1 MVCSLDL
8 CALQLGYHSKSVQG
22 VSKELRRLKLEHWL
36 PPIQNLLRREGNVV
50 PKVLVSGAKGTGKST
65 FCRVLINNM
74 LTMEVNGNTGKMKA
88 FPDGVLFLD
97 IDPGQP
103 ELAAPSIIY
112 LARVRTPLLGPAFAN
127 MIIPGLT
134 DNVMLRMHYLGAH
147 TPRECPSHYQSCV
160 SDLLSL
166 YCDYGNV
173 PLVVNTCGWIT
184 GSGKSILLSAVQGMK
199 LTDLIHIGDSR
210 NAALQDIMESNA
222 GGDEKVLTQ
231 IQSHKKRSALRS
243 ARDLREIQLLVYLH
257 ASSVVQGRVLHDL
270 LPLTTLRDCLPTEPG
285 ASTSLSTIVLLDED
299 VRPEYLIEAVNGAV
313 AAIVAIK
320 HDSPLYE
327 IMSGNMRSETS
338 FPAGMHF
345 IFSPNSQVPY
355 LVCGAKAANPLDPQ
369 TTECIGLG
377 YIAVA
382 KSKARQLRVR
392 SPVSATQIAAEVAR
406 GYKIAL
412 VVAQQQGLWASLERN
427 VARKERPEQL
437 HSKIGDDKSA
447 GTKRKADG
455 G

>member
-1 MVCSLDL
+1 
-8 CALQLGYHSKSVQG
+8 
-22 VSKELRRLKLEHWL
+22 VSKELRRLTLVHWL
-36 PPIQNLLRREGNVV
+36 PPIQKLLHREGNAI
-50 PKVLVSGAKGTGKST
+50 PKVLVSGAKGAGKST
-65 FCRVLINNM
+65 FCRVLINHM

-88 FPDGVLFLD
+88 FPDGVVFLD

-112 LARVRTPLLGPAFAN
+112 LAHLRAPLLGPAFAN
-127 MIIPGLT
+127 IIAAGLT
-134 DNVMLRMHYLGAH
+134 DNVMLRMHYLGAY
-147 TPRECPSHYQSCV
+147 TPREYPSHYQSCI

-173 PLVVNTCGWIT
+173 PLVVNTCGWIA
-184 GSGKSILLSAVQGMK
+184 GSGKSVMLSAVQGMK
-199 LTDLIHIGDSR
+199 LTNLIHIGDSR
-210 NAALQDIMESNA
+210 NTALQDIMESDA

-231 IQSHKKRSALRS
+231 IRSHKKRSALRS
-243 ARDLREIQLLVYLH
+243 ARDLREMQLLVYLH

-270 LPLTTLRDCLPTEPG
+270 LPLTASRDCLPTKSG

-299 VRPEYLIEAVNGAV
+299 VRPEYLIEALNGAV

-327 IMSGNMRSETS
+327 IMTGNMRSGTS
-338 FPAGMHF
+338 FHAGMHV
-345 IFSPNSQVPY
+345 ISSLNGRVPH
-355 LVCGAKAANPLDPQ
+355 LVYGAKAANPLDPQ

-377 YIAVA
+377 YIAMA
-382 KSKARQLRVR
+382 KSQARQLHIR
-392 SPVSATQIAAEVAR
+392 SPVSAAQIASEVAR

-437 HSKIGDDKSA
+437 HSEKGDDK
-447 GTKRKADG
+447 
-455 G
+455 